1 MAFGLGLQLHG
12 STPEALNSTS
22 GTSGGGAGFAAYS
35 HRNQERKQNP
45 KRVNGRVISTLD
57 SHLR

>member
-12 STPEALNSTS
+12 STLEALNSTS

-35 HRNQERKQNP
+35 PRNQEKNLT
-45 KRVNGRVISTLD
+45 RVNGRIISTLD